1 MGRNAGHLALGIGKA
16 AGATL
21 TIIPEEFGDQLVT
34 LDDISAIIEGSI
46 FKRRRQDRAYGVAVV
61 AEGVVSRMRPD
72 EVERHFAENV
82 GYDPH
87 GHLRLEDLPLG
98 MVIRRHL
105 QTRLTQQGHSVK
117 LTDVT
122 LGYTLRCAPPIPFD
136 IDYTRTLGFG
146 AVRFLLSPAPSPALQ
161 DGALIA
167 QIGGRISPIPFSDIT
182 DAATG
187 RIRVRQIDIGSE
199 HYDVARR
206 YMIRLEPS
214 DFTDAE
220 ELAALARIAGMEPE
234 AFANQYGPAA
244 GSGGGGW
251 MTEAGR
257 LNPMAPCC
265 AAARRRPSPAGVRR
279 W

>member
-244 GSGGGGW
+244 GSGGG
-251 MTEAGR
+251 MDD
-257 LNPMAPCC
+257 
-265 AAARRRPSPAGVRR
+265 
-279 W
+279 